1 MKKTKLLILGIL
13 ISQLNFSCKTQY
25 STTELNDNFT
35 PEQIADLKK
44 ITDFFKEQMCLKMES
59 DFKTCYERTPHEY
72 LEATGNGFWTNINFE
87 EQKKLYD
94 QISKSTF
101 DEIWAFCET
110 IYFHPNKTKTKEIC
124 AVYNGK
130 YQKFLADLGNSNPR
144 IAEYL
149 KRIQVSGNYSW
160 MDIQHWDVLKKNKK
174 YFDLNDPN
182 TQLILAVHYLSMN
195 DQESRN
201 KELREKALEYIKNPT
216 RE

>member
-1 MKKTKLLILGIL
+1 MKKTKLLIFGIL
-13 ISQLNFSCKTQY
+13 ILQLNSSCKTQY

-35 PEQIADLKK
+35 SEQIVDLKK

-59 DFKTCYERTPHEY
+59 DFKICYERTPHEY
-72 LEATGNGFWTNINFE
+72 LEATGNGFWTNINFK
-87 EQKKLYD
+87 EQKALYE

-101 DEIWAFCET
+101 DEIWDFCEST
-110 IYFHPNKTKTKEIC
+110 YFHPNEIKVKEIC
-124 AVYNGK
+124 AAYNGK

-149 KRIQVSGNYSW
+149 NRIQESGDYSW
-160 MDIQHWDVLKKNKK
+160 MDIQYWDVLKKNRK

-182 TQLILAVHYLSMN
+182 IQLILAIHYLSIN

-201 KELREKALEYIKNPT
+201 KELRETALDYLRKTN